1 MIVFNKDVCVLAS
14 GASRF
19 EQRRFSIR
27 CDFDGRVSCRRF
39 ALCDCRGLFKVI
51 RFVALS
57 KVCEMAAMTICV
69 WVLATPKYCA
79 DAIQT
84 FALLYQ
90 APFDAKALLAD
101 QLLNALL
108 RWA

>member
-1 MIVFNKDVCVLAS
+1 M
-14 GASRF
+14 
-19 EQRRFSIR
+19 
-27 CDFDGRVSCRRF
+27 
-39 ALCDCRGLFKVI
+39 I
-51 RFVALS
+51 RFVTLS

-90 APFDAKALLAD
+90 APFDANALLAD

>member
-1 MIVFNKDVCVLAS
+1 
-14 GASRF
+14 
-19 EQRRFSIR
+19 
-27 CDFDGRVSCRRF
+27 
-39 ALCDCRGLFKVI
+39 
-51 RFVALS
+51 
-57 KVCEMAAMTICV
+57 MTICV
-69 WVLATPKYCA
+69 WLLTTPKYCA
-79 DAIQT
+79 EAIQT

>member
-1 MIVFNKDVCVLAS
+1 M
-14 GASRF
+14 
-19 EQRRFSIR
+19 
-27 CDFDGRVSCRRF
+27 
-39 ALCDCRGLFKVI
+39 I
-51 RFVALS
+51 RFVTLS
-57 KVCEMAAMTICV
+57 KVCELAAMTICM

-90 APFDAKALLAD
+90 APFDANALLAD